1 MPLFEQHAGRLVL
14 AEQSNFALEK
24 DLQLLIEQNLETV
37 FSCRFV
43 ATEFSTGAQHQG
55 RIDTLGL
62 SEDDNPVIVEYK
74 KVESSELINQSLYYL
89 NWIADHRG
97 DFELAAQRT
106 LGQAVNVDWS
116 DVRVICLAPNYK
128 KYDLHAVQVMQANIE
143 LWRYRLFS
151 NGVLYIEEVFRPEL
165 GGGPTDSA
173 TGKNPVMVAAGKKA
187 AVTRRTAS
195 YTVESHLNGKSES
208 IQRWFRSLQDYSIDL
223 DDKVD
228 EVPKKGYVAY
238 KAAKNFACFEIQQKK
253 ILGFLKLEP
262 ADFEGE
268 SPAKYR
274 DVTHI
279 GHFATGNAEVT
290 IESDEDVEAVKPFI
304 ERSFQRVGGA

>member
-1 MPLFEQHAGRLVL
+1 MPFFEQNAGRLVL

-43 ATEFSTGAQHQG
+43 ATEFSTGAQHAG

-62 SEDDNPVIVEYK
+62 SEDGNPVIVEYK
-74 KVESSELINQSLYYL
+74 KVQSSELINQSLYYL

-97 DFELAAQRT
+97 DFELAAERT

-116 DVRVICLAPNYK
+116 DVRVICLAPNYQ
-128 KYDLHAVQVMQANIE
+128 KYDLHAVQVMQANIA

-151 NGVLYIEEVFRPEL
+151 NGMLYIEEVFRPEL
-165 GGGPTDSA
+165 GGGPTASA
-173 TGKNPVMVAAGKKA
+173 TGKNPVMVAARKKA
-187 AVTRRTAS
+187 AVSKRTAS

-208 IQRWFRSLQDYSIDL
+208 IQRWFRSLKDYSLDL

-228 EVPKKGYVAY
+228 EVPKKFYVAY

>member
-1 MPLFEQHAGRLVL
+1 MPLFEQNAGRLVL

-24 DLQLLIEQNLETV
+24 DLQSLIEQNLETV
-37 FSCRFV
+37 FSCRLV
-43 ATEFSTGAQHQG
+43 ATEFSTGAQHAG

-62 SEDDNPVIVEYK
+62 SEDGNPVIVEYK
-74 KVESSELINQSLYYL
+74 KVESSQLINQSLYYL
-89 NWIADHRG
+89 NWIADHQG
-97 DFELAAQRT
+97 DFELAAQKT
-106 LGQAVNVDWS
+106 LGQAVTVDWS

-165 GGGPTDSA
+165 DGGPTDSA
-173 TGKNPVMVAAGKKA
+173 TGKSPVMVAAGKKE

-208 IQRWFRSLQDYSIDL
+208 IQRWFRGLQEYARGL
-223 DDKVD
+223 DATVD
-228 EVPKKGYVAY
+228 EVPKKLYVAY

-262 ADFEGE
+262 TDFEGE
-268 SPAKYR
+268 SPANYR

-279 GHFATGNAEVT
+279 GHFGTGNAEFT
-290 IESDEDVEAVKPFI
+290 IESDEDVKAIQPFI